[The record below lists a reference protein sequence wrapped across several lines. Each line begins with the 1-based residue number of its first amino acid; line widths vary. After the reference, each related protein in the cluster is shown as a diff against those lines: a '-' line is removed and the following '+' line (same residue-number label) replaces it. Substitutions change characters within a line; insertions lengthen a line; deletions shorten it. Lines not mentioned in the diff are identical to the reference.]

1 MNKDQVKGVAK
12 EISGKVQATAGKLVG
27 SKEQQGKGML
37 KEAEGKIEKK
47 IGDAK
52 QAMKDASK

>member
-27 SKEQQGKGML
+27 NKEQQGKGLL

-47 IGDAK
+47 IGDMKEAI
-52 QAMKDASK
+52 KDATK